1 MSAGFASHRHH
12 FHAQR
17 SLPTQPAD
25 PGPRTPDT
33 EQGGEMMDTMFQD
46 VRYAVRTLAKSPAFT
61 EVAVLTLALGIG
73 ANTAIFSAV
82 NTVLLKPLP
91 YPGSDRLVQVMS
103 TGFRGMRFGVSFP
116 DLHDLRALSQ
126 DFTGV
131 AAVRTQRHNL
141 TGAGDPRDV
150 QAAAVTANL
159 LDVLQLRPE
168 IGHSFAP
175 AEERTPLALLSH
187 GLWVTSFGRDP
198 GILGRSISLD
208 GRSFTVVG
216 VMPAGFQFP
225 NEDVQV
231 WTPMGEFLSQNPQ
244 VETDRGVH
252 FLNAVARLA
261 QGVSMERVV
270 GDVKLLAARLSA
282 SDSGSSGAGR
292 QLSVTGQASPGGG
305 APSAGGR
312 SILDTGFD
320 VTLLRDVAI
329 GDVRRPLLI
338 LLSAVGLVLLIACAN
353 GANLLLAR
361 ASARRREMAV
371 RHALGA
377 GHARLVRQLLT
388 ESTLLALAAGIV
400 GVVLAGSG
408 LQALLAVWPHA
419 LPRTPEIALDAQ
431 VLAFSLGLALVTGVA
446 FGLLP
451 AWRASAPGI
460 EQSLREDAP
469 GATGGRRRLQSTLVV
484 SEVTLA
490 LVLLVGAGLLV
501 RSFIRL
507 SNVNPGFDT
516 RDVLAARIRL
526 TPARYSAG
534 AQQKLFFDNM
544 LGSLQAHSGV
554 QSAGLAST
562 LPLSGNMFMLVF
574 DPRTV
579 RPDYPEPVMILR
591 SSDISPDYFTT
602 FRIPIRRGRSFTA
615 QDRAGAPPVAV
626 INRATADQLWPGQD
640 PIGRQLT
647 FGGPRGPG
655 APITIVGL
663 IDNLRSASLDTRP
676 QPEIYRPAAQQS
688 NMGEMWVAL
697 RAGNGRPLQLVGAI
711 RDAVHQADPEQ
722 SIGDIVSLEQLIGR
736 QTAVR
741 RFNTTLL
748 TIFALLAVGLALVG
762 IYGVTAYAVTQRTR
776 ELGIR
781 MALGARGVDV
791 VGLLMRESLRRVAVG
806 VGLGLLAALGVTRA
820 LSAMLF
826 EVAPRDAGTFAATA
840 VLLVAVALLATWLPA
855 RRATKVDPMVALR
868 YE

>member
-1 MSAGFASHRHH
+1 MND
-12 FHAQR
+12 
-17 SLPTQPAD
+17 L
-25 PGPRTPDT
+25 
-33 EQGGEMMDTMFQD
+33 
-46 VRYAVRTLAKSPAFT
+46 RYAVRTLAKSPGFT
-61 EVAVLTLALGIG
+61 LVAVVTLALGIG

-82 NTVLLKPLP
+82 NAVLLKPLP
-91 YPGSDRLVQVMS
+91 YPGSDRLVQIMS
-103 TGFRGMRFGVSFP
+103 TGFRGVRFGVSFP

-150 QAAAVTANL
+150 QTAAVTADL

-168 IGHSFAP
+168 IGHRFAP

-252 FLNAVARLA
+252 FLNAVARLTP
-261 QGVSMERVV
+261 GVSMERVV

-282 SDSGSSGAGR
+282 SDSGSSGGGR
-292 QLSVTGQASPGGG
+292 QLSVTGQASAGGG

-329 GDVRRPLLI
+329 GDVRRP
-338 LLSAVGLVLLIACAN
+338 
-353 GANLLLAR
+353 
-361 ASARRREMAV
+361 
-371 RHALGA
+371 
-377 GHARLVRQLLT
+377 LLT

-419 LPRTPEIALDAQ
+419 LPRTTEITLDGR
-431 VLAFSLGLALVTGVA
+431 VLSFTLGLAVLTGVA
-446 FGLLP
+446 FGILP

-460 EQSLREDAP
+460 EQTLREDAP
-469 GATGGRRRLQSTLVV
+469 GATGGGRRLQNALVV
-484 SEVTLA
+484 GEVTLA

-507 SNVNPGFDT
+507 NNVNPGFDT

-526 TPARYSAG
+526 TPARYPAG
-534 AQQKLFFDNM
+534 AQQTLFFDNM
-544 LGSLQAHSGV
+544 LASLQAHPGV
-554 QSAGLAST
+554 RSASLAGT
-562 LPLSGNMFMLVF
+562 LPLSGNMFMLAF

-579 RPDYPEPVMILR
+579 RPDYPEPIMILR
-591 SSDISPDYFTT
+591 LSVISPDYFTT
-602 FRIPIRRGRSFTA
+602 FRIPMRRGRGFTA

-626 INRATADQLWPGQD
+626 INRASADQLWPGQD

-647 FGGPRGPG
+647 IGGPGQPAGPL
-655 APITIVGL
+655 TVVGL
-663 IDNLRSASLDTRP
+663 IDNLRSASLDATP

-688 NMGEMWVAL
+688 DLREMWVAL

-711 RDAVHQADPEQ
+711 RDAVHQADAEQ
-722 SIGDIVSLEQLIGR
+722 SIG
-736 QTAVR
+736 
-741 RFNTTLL
+741 
-748 TIFALLAVGLALVG
+748 
-762 IYGVTAYAVTQRTR
+762 
-776 ELGIR
+776 
-781 MALGARGVDV
+781 
-791 VGLLMRESLRRVAVG
+791 
-806 VGLGLLAALGVTRA
+806 
-820 LSAMLF
+820 
-826 EVAPRDAGTFAATA
+826 
-840 VLLVAVALLATWLPA
+840 
-855 RRATKVDPMVALR
+855 
-868 YE
+868 

>member
-1 MSAGFASHRHH
+1 MLQDLKFA
-12 FHAQR
+12 
-17 SLPTQPAD
+17 L
-25 PGPRTPDT
+25 
-33 EQGGEMMDTMFQD
+33 
-46 VRYAVRTLAKSPAFT
+46 RTLAKSPAFSA
-61 EVAVLTLALGIG
+61 VAVLTLALGIG

-82 NTVLLKPLP
+82 NAVLLKPLP

-103 TGFRGMRFGVSFP
+103 TGFRGVRFGVSFP
-116 DLHDLRALSQ
+116 DLHDLSALSQ

-261 QGVSMERVV
+261 PGVPMERVV

-282 SDSGSSGAGR
+282 SDSGSGGAGR

-305 APSAGGR
+305 PAPSGGGR

-320 VTLLRDVAI
+320 VTLLRDAAI
-329 GDVRRPLLI
+329 GDVSRRLLI
-338 LLSAVGLVLLIACAN
+338 LGGAVGVVLLIACAN

-361 ASARRREMAV
+361 ATARRREMAV
-371 RHALGA
+371 RRALGA
-377 GHARLVRQLLT
+377 GRGRLVRQLLT
-388 ESTLLALAAGIV
+388 ESTLLALAAGVV
-400 GVVLAGSG
+400 GVVLAAGG
-408 LQALLAVWPHA
+408 LDALLALWPHA
-419 LPRTPEIALDAQ
+419 LPRTTEIGLDGH
-431 VLAFSLGLALVTGVA
+431 VLGFSLGLALVTGVA

-469 GATGGRRRLQSTLVV
+469 GATGGRRRLQGTLVAG
-484 SEVTLA
+484 EVTLA

-516 RDVLAARIRL
+516 RDVLAACIRL

-544 LGSLQAHSGV
+544 LGSLQAHPGV

-562 LPLSGNMFMLVF
+562 LPLSGNMFMITF

-591 SSDISPDYFTT
+591 SSHISPDYFTT
-602 FRIPIRRGRSFTA
+602 FRIPIRRGRGFTVR
-615 QDRAGAPPVAV
+615 DRAGAPPVAL

-647 FGGPRGPG
+647 IGGPRGPG

-663 IDNLRSASLDTRP
+663 IDNLRSASLDATP

-688 NMGEMWVAL
+688 GMGEMWVAM
-697 RAGNGRPLQLVGAI
+697 RASTGRPLQLVGAI

-722 SIGDIVSLEQLIGR
+722 SIGDIVSVEQLIGR
-736 QTAVR
+736 QTAAR

-791 VGLLMRESLRRVAVG
+791 VGLLMRESLRPVAVG
-806 VGLGLLAALGVTRA
+806 VALGLLAALGVTRT

-826 EVAPRDAGTFAATA
+826 EVAPRDAVTFGATA
-840 VLLVAVALLATWLPA
+840 LLLVAVALLATWVPA

>member
-1 MSAGFASHRHH
+1 
-12 FHAQR
+12 
-17 SLPTQPAD
+17 
-25 PGPRTPDT
+25 
-33 EQGGEMMDTMFQD
+33 MDTALQD
-46 VRYAVRTLAKSPAFT
+46 LRYAVRTLAKGPACT
-61 EVAVLTLALGIG
+61 AVAVLTLALGIG

-82 NTVLLKPLP
+82 NGVMLRPLP

-103 TGFRGMRFGVSFP
+103 TGFRGVRFGVSFP
-116 DLHDLRALSQ
+116 DLDDLRALSR

-150 QAAAVTANL
+150 QTAAVTADL

-168 IGHSFAP
+168 IGHRFAP
-175 AEERTPLALLSH
+175 AEVRAPLALLSH

-216 VMPAGFQFP
+216 VMPAGLQFP

-261 QGVSMERVV
+261 PGVSMERVV

-282 SDSGSSGAGR
+282 SDSGSTGAGR
-292 QLSVTGQASPGGG
+292 QLSVTGQASPGGAP
-305 APSAGGR
+305 APSGGAR
-312 SILDTGFD
+312 SMLDTGFD
-320 VTLLRDVAI
+320 VTLLRDAAI

-338 LLSAVGLVLLIACAN
+338 LLGAVGVVLLIACAN

-361 ASARRREMAV
+361 ATARRREMAV
-371 RHALGA
+371 RRALGA
-377 GHARLVRQLLT
+377 GRGRLVRQLLT
-388 ESTLLALAAGIV
+388 ESTLLALAAGMV

-446 FGLLP
+446 FGILP

-507 SNVNPGFDT
+507 NNVNPGFDT

-526 TPARYSAG
+526 TPARYPAG
-534 AQQKLFFDNM
+534 AQQTLFFDNM
-544 LGSLQAHSGV
+544 LASLQAHPGV
-554 QSAGLAST
+554 QSASLAGT
-562 LPLSGNMFMLVF
+562 LPLSGNMFMITF

-591 SSDISPDYFTT
+591 SSNISPDYFTT

-615 QDRAGAPPVAV
+615 EDRAGAPPVAV

-647 FGGPRGPG
+647 IGGPRGPG

-663 IDNLRSASLDTRP
+663 IDNLRSASLDATP

-688 NMGEMWVAL
+688 GMGEMWVAL
-697 RAGNGRPLQLVGAI
+697 RASTGRPLQLVGAI

-722 SIGDIVSLEQLIGR
+722 SIGDIVSVEQLIGR
-736 QTAVR
+736 QTAAR

-826 EVAPRDAGTFAATA
+826 EVAPRDAVTFAATA
-840 VLLVAVALLATWLPA
+840 LLLVAVALVATWVPA

>member
-1 MSAGFASHRHH
+1 MND
-12 FHAQR
+12 
-17 SLPTQPAD
+17 L
-25 PGPRTPDT
+25 
-33 EQGGEMMDTMFQD
+33 
-46 VRYAVRTLAKSPAFT
+46 RYAVRTLAKSPGFT
-61 EVAVLTLALGIG
+61 LVAVLTLALGIG

-82 NTVLLKPLP
+82 NAVLLKPLP

-116 DLHDLRALSQ
+116 DLHDLSALSQ

-159 LDVLQLRPE
+159 LDVLQVRLE

-198 GILGRSISLD
+198 GILGRSLSLD

-305 APSAGGR
+305 APSSGGR
-312 SILDTGFD
+312 SMLDTGFD
-320 VTLLRDVAI
+320 VTLLRDAGI

-338 LLSAVGLVLLIACAN
+338 LLGAVGLVLLIACAN

-361 ASARRREMAV
+361 ATVRRREMAV
-371 RHALGA
+371 RRALGA
-377 GHARLVRQLLT
+377 GRGRLVRQLLT
-388 ESTLLALAAGIV
+388 ESTLLALAAGVV
-400 GVVLAGSG
+400 GVVLSIWG
-408 LQALLAVWPHA
+408 LDALLAVWPHA
-419 LPRTPEIALDAQ
+419 LPRTTEIALDGR
-431 VLAFSLGLALVTGVA
+431 VLGFSLGLAVVTGVA

-460 EQSLREDAP
+460 EEALREDAP

-484 SEVTLA
+484 GEVTLA

-507 SNVNPGFDT
+507 SNVDPGFDT
-516 RDVLAARIRL
+516 HDVLAARIRL
-526 TPARYSAG
+526 TPARYPAG
-534 AQQKLFFDNM
+534 AQQTLFFENM
-544 LGSLQAHSGV
+544 LAALQAYPGV
-554 QSAGLAST
+554 QSASLAGT
-562 LPLSGNMFMLVF
+562 LPLSGNMFMLAF

-579 RPDYPEPVMILR
+579 RPDYPEPIMILR
-591 SSDISPDYFTT
+591 LSVISPDYFTT
-602 FRIPIRRGRSFTA
+602 FRIPIRRGRGFTA
-615 QDRAGAPPVAV
+615 QDRVGAPPVAV

-647 FGGPRGPG
+647 IGGPGQPAGPL
-655 APITIVGL
+655 TVVGL
-663 IDNLRSASLDTRP
+663 IDNLRSASLDATP
-676 QPEIYRPAAQQS
+676 QPEIYQPASQQS
-688 NMGEMWVAL
+688 GMREMWVAL

-711 RDAVHQADPEQ
+711 RDAVHQADAEQ
-722 SIGDIVSLEQLIGR
+722 SIGDVVSLEQLIGR
-736 QTAVR
+736 QTAAR

-748 TIFALLAVGLALVG
+748 TVFALLAVGLALVG

-781 MALGARGVDV
+781 MALGARGADV
-791 VGLLMRESLRRVAVG
+791 VGLLMAESLRRVATG

-820 LSAMLF
+820 LTAMLF
-826 EVAPRDAGTFAATA
+826 EVAPRDATTFAATA
-840 VLLVAVALLATWLPA
+840 LLLVAVALLATWVPA

>member
-1 MSAGFASHRHH
+1 
-12 FHAQR
+12 
-17 SLPTQPAD
+17 
-25 PGPRTPDT
+25 
-33 EQGGEMMDTMFQD
+33 MMDTLLQD
-46 VRYAVRTLAKSPAFT
+46 LRYAVRTLAKSPGFT
-61 EVAVLTLALGIG
+61 LVAVLTLALGIG

-103 TGFRGMRFGVSFP
+103 TGFRGVQFGVSFP
-116 DLHDLRALSQ
+116 DLHDLRGLSQ

-131 AAVRTQRHNL
+131 AATTTQRYNL
-141 TGAGDPRDV
+141 TGAGDPREV
-150 QAAAVTANL
+150 QAAAVTADL
-159 LDVLQLRPE
+159 FDVLQLRPE
-168 IGHSFAP
+168 IGHGFA
-175 AEERTPLALLSH
+175 AADDRTPLALLSH
-187 GLWVTSFGRDP
+187 GLWVTNFGRDP

-231 WTPMGEFLSQNPQ
+231 WTPIGEFLSQNPQ
-244 VETDRGVH
+244 AETNRGMH
-252 FLNAVARLA
+252 FLTAVARLA
-261 QGVSMERVV
+261 PGVSTERVV
-270 GDVKLLAARLSA
+270 GDAKLLAARLSA
-282 SDSGSSGAGR
+282 SDSGSSGGR
-292 QLSVTGQASPGGG
+292 QRIVAGQASPGGG
-305 APSAGGR
+305 PPGPSSGGR
-312 SILDTGFD
+312 SMLDTGFD
-320 VTLLRDVAI
+320 VTLLRDVAV

-338 LLSAVGLVLLIACAN
+338 LLGAVGLVLLIACAN

-361 ASARRREMAV
+361 ATARRREMAV
-371 RHALGA
+371 RRALGA
-377 GHARLVRQLLT
+377 GRGRLVRQLLT
-388 ESTLLALAAGIV
+388 ESTLLALAAGVV
-400 GVVLAGSG
+400 GVALAASG
-408 LQALLAVWPHA
+408 LDALLAVWPHA
-419 LPRTPEIALDAQ
+419 LPRTTEIGLDGA
-431 VLAFSLGLALVTGVA
+431 VLAFNLGLAVVTGVA

-484 SEVTLA
+484 GEVTFA

-507 SNVNPGFDT
+507 SNVDPGFDT

-526 TPARYSAG
+526 TPARYPGG
-534 AQQKLFFDNM
+534 AQQTLFFDNM
-544 LGSLQAHSGV
+544 LTALQAHPGV
-554 QSAGLAST
+554 QSASLAGT
-562 LPLSGNMFMLVF
+562 LPLSGNMFMIAF

-579 RPDYPEPVMILR
+579 RPDYPEPIMVLR
-591 SSDISPDYFTT
+591 LSVTSPDYFTT
-602 FRIPIRRGRSFTA
+602 FRIPLRRGRGFTA
-615 QDRAGAPPVAV
+615 QDRAGSPPVAV

-647 FGGPRGPG
+647 IGGPRQTTGPR
-655 APITIVGL
+655 PITIVGL
-663 IDNLRSASLDTRP
+663 IDNLRSASLDARP
-676 QPEIYRPAAQQS
+676 QPEIYRPASQQS
-688 NMGEMWVAL
+688 EVREMWVAL

-722 SIGDIVSLEQLIGR
+722 SIGEVVSLEQLIGR
-736 QTAVR
+736 QTAAR

-781 MALGARGVDV
+781 MALGARGADV
-791 VGLLMRESLRRVAVG
+791 VRLLMRESLRRVAVG

-826 EVAPRDAGTFAATA
+826 EVAPRDAVTFAATA
-840 VLLVAVALLATWLPA
+840 LLLVAVALVATWVPA

>member
-1 MSAGFASHRHH
+1 M
-12 FHAQR
+12 
-17 SLPTQPAD
+17 L
-25 PGPRTPDT
+25 
-33 EQGGEMMDTMFQD
+33 QD
-46 VRYAVRTLAKSPAFT
+46 LRYAVRTLARTPGFT
-61 EVAVLTLALGIG
+61 LVAVVTLALGIG

-82 NTVLLKPLP
+82 NGVLLKPLP
-91 YPGSDRLVQVMS
+91 YPGSDRLVQIMS
-103 TGFRGMRFGVSFP
+103 TGFRGVHFGVSFP

-131 AAVRTQRHNL
+131 AAVRTQRYNL
-141 TGAGDPRDV
+141 TGTGDPREV
-150 QAAAVTANL
+150 QVAAATADL
-159 LDVLQLRPE
+159 CDALQVRPE
-168 IGHSFAP
+168 IGHAFTA
-175 AEERTPLALLSH
+175 ADERTPLALLSH

-208 GRSFTVVG
+208 GRSFTVIG
-216 VMPAGFQFP
+216 VMPAGLQFP
-225 NEDVQV
+225 SEDVQV

-261 QGVSMERVV
+261 PGVSMERVV

-282 SDSGSSGAGR
+282 SDSGSGGAGR

-305 APSAGGR
+305 PAPSGGGR

-320 VTLLRDVAI
+320 VTLLRDAAI
-329 GDVRRPLLI
+329 GDVSRRLLI
-338 LLSAVGLVLLIACAN
+338 LGGAVALVLLIACAN
-353 GANLLLAR
+353 GATLLLAR
-361 ASARRREMAV
+361 ATARRREMAV
-371 RHALGA
+371 RRALGA
-377 GHARLVRQLLT
+377 GRGRLMRQLLT

-408 LQALLAVWPHA
+408 LRALLAVWPHA

-431 VLAFSLGLALVTGVA
+431 VLAFSLGLAVVTGVA

-451 AWRASAPGI
+451 AWRASAAGI

-469 GATGGRRRLQSTLVV
+469 GATGGRRRLQGTLVAG
-484 SEVTLA
+484 EVTLA

-526 TPARYSAG
+526 TPARYPAG
-534 AQQKLFFDNM
+534 AQQTLFFDNM
-544 LGSLQAHSGV
+544 LASLQAHPGV
-554 QSAGLAST
+554 QSASLAGT
-562 LPLSGNMFMLVF
+562 LPLSGNMFMITF

-663 IDNLRSASLDTRP
+663 IDNLRSASLDATP

-688 NMGEMWVAL
+688 GMGEMWVAL
-697 RAGNGRPLQLVGAI
+697 RASTGRPLQLVGAI

-722 SIGDIVSLEQLIGR
+722 SIGDIVSVEQLIGR
-736 QTAVR
+736 QTAAR

-781 MALGARGVDV
+781 MALGARGGDV
-791 VGLLMRESLRRVAVG
+791 VRLLMRESLRRVAVG
-806 VGLGLLAALGVTRA
+806 VGLGLVAALGVTRA
-820 LSAMLF
+820 LSALLF
-826 EVAPRDAGTFAATA
+826 EVAPRDAVTFAGTA
-840 VLLVAVALLATWLPA
+840 LLLVAVALVATWVPA
-855 RRATKVDPMVALR
+855 RRATQVDPMVALR

>member
-1 MSAGFASHRHH
+1 MD
-12 FHAQR
+12 
-17 SLPTQPAD
+17 SL
-25 PGPRTPDT
+25 
-33 EQGGEMMDTMFQD
+33 FQD
-46 VRYAVRTLAKSPAFT
+46 LRYAVRTLTKSPAFT
-61 EVAVLTLALGIG
+61 AVAVLTLALGIG

-82 NTVLLKPLP
+82 NGVLLKPLP

-141 TGAGDPRDV
+141 TGAGDPREV

-159 LDVLQLRPE
+159 LDVIQLRPE

-208 GRSFTVVG
+208 GHSFTVVG

-261 QGVSMERVV
+261 PGVSMERVV

-282 SDSGSSGAGR
+282 SDSGNSGGGR

-377 GHARLVRQLLT
+377 GRARLVRQLLT

-431 VLAFSLGLALVTGVA
+431 VLAFSLGLAVVTGVA

-451 AWRASAPGI
+451 AWRASAAGI

-484 SEVTLA
+484 SEVTIA
-490 LVLLVGAGLLV
+490 LVLLVGAGLLL

-526 TPARYSAG
+526 TPARYPAS
-534 AQQKLFFDNM
+534 AQQALFFDNM
-544 LGSLQAHSGV
+544 LASLQAHPGV
-554 QSAGLAST
+554 QSASLAGT
-562 LPLSGNMFMLVF
+562 LPLSGNAFMIVF

-615 QDRAGAPPVAV
+615 QDRAGGPPVAV

-647 FGGPRGPG
+647 IGGPRGPG

-663 IDNLRSASLDTRP
+663 IDNLRSASLDAQP

-688 NMGEMWVAL
+688 NMREMWVAL
-697 RAGNGRPLQLVGAI
+697 RAGDGRPLQLVGAI
-711 RDAVHQADPEQ
+711 RNAAHQADPEQ
-722 SIGDIVSLEQLIGR
+722 SIGDVVSLEQLIGR
-736 QTAVR
+736 QTAAR

-748 TIFALLAVGLALVG
+748 TIFALLAVGLAVVG

-781 MALGARGVDV
+781 IALGARGVDV
-791 VGLLMRESLRRVAVG
+791 VSLLMRESLRRVAAG
-806 VGLGLLAALGVTRA
+806 VGLGLVAALSVTRA

-826 EVAPRDAGTFAATA
+826 EVAPRDAVTFASTA
-840 VLLVAVALLATWLPA
+840 LLLVAVALLATWVPA

>member
-1 MSAGFASHRHH
+1 
-12 FHAQR
+12 
-17 SLPTQPAD
+17 
-25 PGPRTPDT
+25 
-33 EQGGEMMDTMFQD
+33 MDTVLQD
-46 VRYAVRTLAKSPAFT
+46 LRYAVRTLAKSPAFT
-61 EVAVLTLALGIG
+61 AVAVLTLALGIG

-82 NTVLLKPLP
+82 NGVLLKPLP
-91 YPGSDRLVQVMS
+91 YPGSDRLVQIMS
-103 TGFRGMRFGVSFP
+103 TGFRGVRFGVSFP

-131 AAVRTQRHNL
+131 AAVRTRRHSL

-159 LDVLQLRPE
+159 LDVLQMRPE

-225 NEDVQV
+225 SEDVQV

-252 FLNAVARLA
+252 FLNTVARLA
-261 QGVSMERVV
+261 PGVSMERVV

-282 SDSGSSGAGR
+282 SDPGSTGAGR
-292 QLSVTGQASPGGG
+292 QLSVTGQASPGGAP
-305 APSAGGR
+305 APSGGAR
-312 SILDTGFD
+312 SMLDTGFD

-338 LLSAVGLVLLIACAN
+338 LLGAVGLVLLIACAN

-361 ASARRREMAV
+361 ATARRREMAV
-371 RHALGA
+371 RRALGA
-377 GHARLVRQLLT
+377 GRGRLVRQLLT

-408 LQALLAVWPHA
+408 LRALLAVWPHA

-431 VLAFSLGLALVTGVA
+431 VLAFSLGLAVVTGVA

-451 AWRASAPGI
+451 AWRASAAGI

-501 RSFIRL
+501 RSFMRL
-507 SNVNPGFDT
+507 NNVNPGFDT

-526 TPARYSAG
+526 TPARYPAG
-534 AQQKLFFDNM
+534 AQQTLFFDNM
-544 LGSLQAHSGV
+544 LASLQAHPGV
-554 QSAGLAST
+554 QSASLAGT
-562 LPLSGNMFMLVF
+562 LPLSGNMFMITF

-579 RPDYPEPVMILR
+579 RPDYPEPIMILR
-591 SSDISPDYFTT
+591 LSVISPDYFTT
-602 FRIPIRRGRSFTA
+602 FRIPIRRGRGFTA
-615 QDRAGAPPVAV
+615 EDRAGSPPVAV
-626 INRATADQLWPGQD
+626 INGATADQLWPSQD
-640 PIGRQLT
+640 PVGKQLT
-647 FGGPRGPG
+647 TGGPRGPG

-663 IDNLRSASLDTRP
+663 IDNLRSASLDATP

-688 NMGEMWVAL
+688 NMGDAGVAL
-697 RAGNGRPLQLVGAI
+697 RPGNGRP
-711 RDAVHQADPEQ
+711 
-722 SIGDIVSLEQLIGR
+722 
-736 QTAVR
+736 
-741 RFNTTLL
+741 
-748 TIFALLAVGLALVG
+748 
-762 IYGVTAYAVTQRTR
+762 
-776 ELGIR
+776 
-781 MALGARGVDV
+781 
-791 VGLLMRESLRRVAVG
+791 
-806 VGLGLLAALGVTRA
+806 
-820 LSAMLF
+820 
-826 EVAPRDAGTFAATA
+826 
-840 VLLVAVALLATWLPA
+840 
-855 RRATKVDPMVALR
+855 
-868 YE
+868 

>member
-1 MSAGFASHRHH
+1 MI
-12 FHAQR
+12 
-17 SLPTQPAD
+17 
-25 PGPRTPDT
+25 DT
-33 EQGGEMMDTMFQD
+33 LLQD
-46 VRYAVRTLAKSPAFT
+46 LRYALRTLAKSPGFT
-61 EVAVLTLALGIG
+61 AVVVLTLALGIG

-82 NTVLLKPLP
+82 NAVLLNPLP
-91 YPGSDRLVQVMS
+91 YPGSDRLVQIMS
-103 TGFRGMRFGVSFP
+103 TGFRGVRFGVSFP

-261 QGVSMERVV
+261 PGVSMERVV

-282 SDSGSSGAGR
+282 SDSGSSGGGR

-320 VTLLRDVAI
+320 VTLLRDAAI

-338 LLSAVGLVLLIACAN
+338 LLGAVGVVLLIACAN

-361 ASARRREMAV
+361 ATARRREMAV
-371 RHALGA
+371 RRALGA
-377 GHARLVRQLLT
+377 GRGRLVRQLLT

-431 VLAFSLGLALVTGVA
+431 VLAFSLGLAVVTGVA

-507 SNVNPGFDT
+507 NNVNPGFDT

-526 TPARYSAG
+526 TPARYPAG
-534 AQQKLFFDNM
+534 AQQTLFFENM
-544 LGSLQAHSGV
+544 LATLQAHPGV
-554 QSAGLAST
+554 QSASLAST
-562 LPLSGNMFMLVF
+562 LPLSGNMFMIAF

-602 FRIPIRRGRSFTA
+602 FRIPIRRGRGFTVR
-615 QDRAGAPPVAV
+615 DRAGAPPVAL

-647 FGGPRGPG
+647 IGGPRGPG

-688 NMGEMWVAL
+688 DLREMWVAL
-697 RAGNGRPLQLVGAI
+697 RASNGRPLQLVGAI

-722 SIGDIVSLEQLIGR
+722 SIGEVVSLEQLIGR
-736 QTAVR
+736 QTAAR

-762 IYGVTAYAVTQRTR
+762 IYGVTAYAVAQRTR

-781 MALGARGVDV
+781 MALGARGADV
-791 VGLLMRESLRRVAVG
+791 VSLLMRESLRRVAAG
-806 VGLGLLAALGVTRA
+806 VVLGWMAAFAVTRA
-820 LSAMLF
+820 LRAMLF
-826 EVAPRDAGTFAATA
+826 EVAPGDAGTFAATA
-840 VLLVAVALLATWLPA
+840 LLLVAVALLATWLPA
-855 RRATKVDPMVALR
+855 RRAARVDPVEALR

>member
-1 MSAGFASHRHH
+1 MLQDLKFA
-12 FHAQR
+12 
-17 SLPTQPAD
+17 L
-25 PGPRTPDT
+25 
-33 EQGGEMMDTMFQD
+33 
-46 VRYAVRTLAKSPAFT
+46 RTLAKSPGFT
-61 EVAVLTLALGIG
+61 CVAVLTLALGIG

-82 NTVLLKPLP
+82 NAVLLKPLP

-103 TGFRGMRFGVSFP
+103 TGFRGVRFGVSFP

-126 DFTGV
+126 DFTAV

-150 QAAAVTANL
+150 QAAAVTADL
-159 LDVLQLRPE
+159 FDVLRVRPE
-168 IGHSFAP
+168 VGHAFTA

-231 WTPMGEFLSQNPQ
+231 WTPIGEFLSQDPQ
-244 VETDRGVH
+244 VETNRGVH

-261 QGVSMERVV
+261 PGVSMERVV
-270 GDVKLLAARLSA
+270 SDVQLLAARLSA
-282 SDSGSSGAGR
+282 SDSGGGGGGR
-292 QLSVTGQASPGGG
+292 QLIVTGQASPGGG

-338 LLSAVGLVLLIACAN
+338 LLGAVGLVLLIACAN

-361 ASARRREMAV
+361 ATARRREMAV
-371 RHALGA
+371 RRALGA
-377 GHARLVRQLLT
+377 GRGRLVRQLLT
-388 ESTLLALAAGIV
+388 ESTLLALAAGVV
-400 GVVLAGSG
+400 GVVLSIGG
-408 LQALLAVWPHA
+408 LDALLAVWPHA
-419 LPRTPEIALDAQ
+419 LPRTTEIALDSR
-431 VLAFSLGLALVTGVA
+431 VLGFSLGLAVVTGVA

-469 GATGGRRRLQSTLVV
+469 GATGGRRRLQGTLVV
-484 SEVTLA
+484 TEVTLA

-516 RDVLAARIRL
+516 HDVLAARIRL
-526 TPARYSAG
+526 TPARYPAG
-534 AQQKLFFDNM
+534 SQQTSFFESM
-544 LGSLQAHSGV
+544 LATLQAHPGV
-554 QSAGLAST
+554 QSASLAGT
-562 LPLSGNMFMLVF
+562 LPLSGNMFMIAF

-579 RPDYPEPVMILR
+579 RPDYPEPIMILR
-591 SSDISPDYFTT
+591 SSDISPAYFTT

-647 FGGPRGPG
+647 IGGMRGPG

-663 IDNLRSASLDTRP
+663 IDNLRSASLDARP
-676 QPEIYRPAAQQS
+676 QPEIYRPAAQQADIQ
-688 NMGEMWVAL
+688 EMWVAV
-697 RAGNGRPLQLVGAI
+697 RASNGRPLALVGAI
-711 RDAVHQADPEQ
+711 QDAVHRADPEQ
-722 SIGDIVSLEQLIGR
+722 SIGDIVSLEQLISR
-736 QTAVR
+736 QTASR

-762 IYGVTAYAVTQRTR
+762 IYGVTGYAVTQRTR

-781 MALGARGVDV
+781 MALGARGADV
-791 VGLLMRESLRRVAVG
+791 VSLLMRESLRRVAAG

-820 LSAMLF
+820 LTAMLF
-826 EVAPRDAGTFAATA
+826 EVAPRDATTFVATA
-840 VLLVAVALLATWLPA
+840 LLLVVVALLATWVPA
-855 RRATKVDPMVALR
+855 RRATQVDPMVALR

>member
-1 MSAGFASHRHH
+1 METLLQDLKFA
-12 FHAQR
+12 
-17 SLPTQPAD
+17 L
-25 PGPRTPDT
+25 
-33 EQGGEMMDTMFQD
+33 
-46 VRYAVRTLAKSPAFT
+46 RTLAKSPAFT
-61 EVAVLTLALGIG
+61 AVAVLTLALGIG

-82 NTVLLKPLP
+82 NAVLLKPLP

-103 TGFRGMRFGVSFP
+103 TGFRGVRCGVSFP

-141 TGAGDPRDV
+141 TGAGDPREV
-150 QAAAVTANL
+150 QAAAVTADL
-159 LDVLQLRPE
+159 FDVLHVHPE
-168 IGHSFAP
+168 LGQGFAA
-175 AEERTPLALLSH
+175 AEERNPLALLSH
-187 GLWVTSFGRDP
+187 GLWVTNFGRDP

-216 VMPAGFQFP
+216 VMPAGLQFP
-225 NEDVQV
+225 YEDVQV

-261 QGVSMERVV
+261 PGVSMERVV

-282 SDSGSSGAGR
+282 SDSGSTGAGR
-292 QLSVTGQASPGGG
+292 QLSVTGQASPGGAP
-305 APSAGGR
+305 APSGGAR
-312 SILDTGFD
+312 SMLDTGFD

-338 LLSAVGLVLLIACAN
+338 LLGAVGLVLLIACAN

-361 ASARRREMAV
+361 ATARRREMAV
-371 RHALGA
+371 RRALGA
-377 GHARLVRQLLT
+377 GRGRLVRQLLT
-388 ESTLLALAAGIV
+388 ESTLLGLAAGVV
-400 GVVLAGSG
+400 GVVLAAAG
-408 LQALLAVWPHA
+408 LDALLGVWPHA
-419 LPRTPEIALDAQ
+419 LPRTTDIGLDGA
-431 VLAFSLGLALVTGVA
+431 VLAFSLGLAVVTGVA

-460 EQSLREDAP
+460 EQTLREDAP

-484 SEVTLA
+484 GEVTLA

-507 SNVNPGFDT
+507 SNVDPGFDT
-516 RDVLAARIRL
+516 HDVLAARIRL
-526 TPARYSAG
+526 TPARYPAG
-534 AQQKLFFDNM
+534 AQQTLFFENM
-544 LGSLQAHSGV
+544 LAALQDYPGV
-554 QSAGLAST
+554 QSASLAGT
-562 LPLSGNMFMLVF
+562 PPLSGNMFMIAF

-579 RPDYPEPVMILR
+579 RPDYPEPIMVLR
-591 SSDISPDYFTT
+591 LSVISPDYFTT
-602 FRIPIRRGRSFTA
+602 FRIPIRRGRGFTT

-626 INRATADQLWPGQD
+626 INRATADQLWPGRD

-647 FGGPRGPG
+647 IGFGARQPAG
-655 APITIVGL
+655 PITIVGL
-663 IDNLRSASLDTRP
+663 IDNLRSASLDARQ
-676 QPEIYRPAAQQS
+676 QPEIYRPASQQS
-688 NMGEMWVAL
+688 DMREMWVAL
-697 RAGNGRPLQLVGAI
+697 RAGNGRPLRLVGAI
-711 RDAVHQADPEQ
+711 RDAVHQSDPEQ
-722 SIGDIVSLEQLIGR
+722 SIGEVVSLEQLIGR
-736 QTAVR
+736 QTAAR
-741 RFNTTLL
+741 RFNTTLV

-781 MALGARGVDV
+781 MALGARGADV
-791 VGLLMRESLRRVAVG
+791 VRLLMRESLRRVAAG

-826 EVAPRDAGTFAATA
+826 EVAPRDAVTFGATA
-840 VLLVAVALLATWLPA
+840 LLLVAVALLATWVPA

>member
-1 MSAGFASHRHH
+1 
-12 FHAQR
+12 
-17 SLPTQPAD
+17 
-25 PGPRTPDT
+25 
-33 EQGGEMMDTMFQD
+33 MMDTLLQD
-46 VRYAVRTLAKSPAFT
+46 LRYAVRTLAKSPGFT
-61 EVAVLTLALGIG
+61 GVAVLTLALGIG

-231 WTPMGEFLSQNPQ
+231 WTPMGEFLTQNPQ
-244 VETDRGVH
+244 AETDRGVH

-261 QGVSMERVV
+261 PGVSMERVV
-270 GDVKLLAARLSA
+270 GDLKLLAARLSA
-282 SDSGSSGAGR
+282 SDSGSSGGGR

-305 APSAGGR
+305 APPAGGR

-353 GANLLLAR
+353 AANLLLAR
-361 ASARRREMAV
+361 ATARRGEMAV
-371 RHALGA
+371 RRALGA
-377 GHARLVRQLLT
+377 GRGRLVRQLLT
-388 ESTLLALAAGIV
+388 ESTLLAFAAGIV

-431 VLAFSLGLALVTGVA
+431 VLAFSLGLAVVTGVA

-451 AWRASAPGI
+451 AWRASAAGI

-526 TPARYSAG
+526 TPALYPAG
-534 AQQKLFFDNM
+534 AQQALFFDNM
-544 LGSLQAHSGV
+544 LATLQAHPGV
-554 QSAGLAST
+554 QSVTLAST
-562 LPLSGNMFMLVF
+562 LPLSGNMFMITF

-591 SSDISPDYFTT
+591 LSVISPDYFTT
-602 FRIPIRRGRSFTA
+602 FRIPIRRGRGFTT

-626 INRATADQLWPGQD
+626 INRATADQLWPGRD

-647 FGGPRGPG
+647 IGFGARQPAG
-655 APITIVGL
+655 PITIVGL
-663 IDNLRSASLDTRP
+663 IDNLRSASLDARP
-676 QPEIYRPAAQQS
+676 QPEIYRPASQQS
-688 NMGEMWVAL
+688 DMREMWVAL
-697 RAGNGRPLQLVGAI
+697 RAGNGRPLRLVGAI
-711 RDAVHQADPEQ
+711 RDAVHQSDPEQ
-722 SIGDIVSLEQLIGR
+722 
-736 QTAVR
+736 
-741 RFNTTLL
+741 
-748 TIFALLAVGLALVG
+748 
-762 IYGVTAYAVTQRTR
+762 
-776 ELGIR
+776 
-781 MALGARGVDV
+781 
-791 VGLLMRESLRRVAVG
+791 
-806 VGLGLLAALGVTRA
+806 
-820 LSAMLF
+820 
-826 EVAPRDAGTFAATA
+826 
-840 VLLVAVALLATWLPA
+840 
-855 RRATKVDPMVALR
+855 
-868 YE
+868 

>member
-1 MSAGFASHRHH
+1 
-12 FHAQR
+12 
-17 SLPTQPAD
+17 
-25 PGPRTPDT
+25 
-33 EQGGEMMDTMFQD
+33 MDTVLQD
-46 VRYAVRTLAKSPAFT
+46 LRYAVRTLAKSPAFT
-61 EVAVLTLALGIG
+61 AVAVLTLALGIG

-82 NTVLLKPLP
+82 NGVLLKPLP
-91 YPGSDRLVQVMS
+91 YPGSDRLVQIMS
-103 TGFRGMRFGVSFP
+103 TGFRGVRFGVSFP

-131 AAVRTQRHNL
+131 AAVRTRRHSL

-150 QAAAVTANL
+150 QVAAVTANL

-187 GLWVTSFGRDP
+187 GLWVTSFGRVP
-198 GILGRSISLD
+198 GSLGRSISLG
-208 GRSFTVVG
+208 GRSCTVVG

-231 WTPMGEFLSQNPQ
+231 WTPMGEFLTQNPQ
-244 VETDRGVH
+244 AETDRGVH

-261 QGVSMERVV
+261 PGVSMERVV

-282 SDSGSSGAGR
+282 SDSGSSGGGR
-292 QLSVTGQASPGGG
+292 QLSVTGQASAGGG

-377 GHARLVRQLLT
+377 GRGRLVRQLLT
-388 ESTLLALAAGIV
+388 ESTLLALAAGVV
-400 GVVLAGSG
+400 GVALAASG
-408 LQALLAVWPHA
+408 LDALLAVWPHA
-419 LPRTPEIALDAQ
+419 LPRTTEIGLDGA
-431 VLAFSLGLALVTGVA
+431 VLAFNLGLAVVTGVA

-484 SEVTLA
+484 GEVTFA
-490 LVLLVGAGLLV
+490 LVLPVGAGLLV

-507 SNVNPGFDT
+507 SNVDPGFDT

-526 TPARYSAG
+526 TPGRYPGG
-534 AQQKLFFDNM
+534 AQQTLFFDNM
-544 LGSLQAHSGV
+544 LTALQAHPGV
-554 QSAGLAST
+554 QSASLAGT
-562 LPLSGNMFMLVF
+562 LPLSGNMFMIAF

-579 RPDYPEPVMILR
+579 RPDYPEPIMVLR
-591 SSDISPDYFTT
+591 LSVTSPDYFTT
-602 FRIPIRRGRSFTA
+602 FRIPLRRGRGFTA
-615 QDRAGAPPVAV
+615 QDRAGSPPVAV

-647 FGGPRGPG
+647 IGGPRQTTGPR
-655 APITIVGL
+655 PITIVGL
-663 IDNLRSASLDTRP
+663 IDNLRSASLDARP
-676 QPEIYRPAAQQS
+676 QPEIYRPASQQS
-688 NMGEMWVAL
+688 EVREMWVAL

-722 SIGDIVSLEQLIGR
+722 SIGEVVSLEQLIGR
-736 QTAVR
+736 QTAAR

-781 MALGARGVDV
+781 MALGARGADV
-791 VGLLMRESLRRVAVG
+791 VRLLMRESLRRVAVG

-820 LSAMLF
+820 RSGMLF
-826 EVAPRDAGTFAATA
+826 EVAPGGAARVA
-840 VLLVAVALLATWLPA
+840 AAARLLVGVARLETRGPA
-855 RRATKVDPMVALR
+855 
-868 YE
+868 